1 VMCSTDAAIP
11 IIEKYILDNLFAPE
25 IDWDDY
31 EFKKR
36 AYQRWAAY
44 EICNRIMDRY
54 TDDPIDVIENF
65 IFEWSAYTGNNRVY
79 EFIFNTAIE
88 VANEILLLLV

>member
-11 IIEKYILDNLFAPE
+11 IIENYIFNNLFEPKIE
-25 IDWDDY
+25 WNDY

-54 TDDPIDVIENF
+54 ADDPIDVIEDF
-65 IFEWSAYTGNNRVY
+65 IFKWSAYCGDNRAH
-79 EFIFNTAIE
+79 EFIFSTATE
-88 VANEILLLLV
+88 VANEILLLFV